1 MNQSILS
8 FDEIDHY
15 EQPDFNPYEDVE
27 VNIEYISPAHAA
39 LLKSRNYEYNRAL
52 IRNNVIDL
60 TKMMT
65 DDTFVLSPDCV
76 VVDGDGILK
85 NAQHRMQAI
94 IESGKGQWFVV
105 MRNVTHDI
113 GSITDTGRS
122 RKMFDRI
129 TFSGTRINSKQCS
142 IVRHAMCDISGKVTG
157 TMQYSKPYQ
166 DKIVK
171 DTFKRFRDYFDFLN
185 SNRYMSSSY
194 NALMLGAGLKIW
206 AHMKANLGDYL
217 HKMTAEQRVSHWIE
231 IVAMGSPESTPYY
244 DLTVDG
250 AAAKVHNAIKDNK
263 IEGGQHWND
272 APALR
277 KTVHA
282 AYKFMNGE
290 TFNRN
295 LTAISNDPFEFLREM
310 PPTNPAYVVPEGIV
324 GKELR
329 DFDTEAWLK
338 QLESE

>member
-8 FDEIDHY
+8 FDDIDY
-15 EQPDFNPYEDVE
+15 FEQPDVNPYANVKVD
-27 VNIEYISPAHAA
+27 IEYISPAHAA
-39 LLKSRNYEYNRAL
+39 ILKSRNYKYNRAL
-52 IRNNVIDL
+52 IKNNVIDL
-60 TKMMT
+60 SRMMT
-65 DDTFVLSPDCV
+65 DGTFVLSPDCV
-76 VVDGDGILK
+76 VIDGDGVLK

-105 MRNVTHDI
+105 MRDVTHDI

-171 DTFKRFRDYFDFLN
+171 DTFRRFHDYFDFLN

-206 AHMKANLGDYL
+206 AHMKTNLGDYL
-217 HKMTAEQRVSHWIE
+217 HGMTAEQRVSHWIE
-231 IVAMGSPESTPYY
+231 IVAKGSPESTPHFHL
-244 DLTVDG
+244 DVDG
-250 AAAKVHNAIKDNK
+250 AAAKVHHAIRDNK
-263 IEGGQHWND
+263 DESSSYWND
-272 APALR
+272 PPALK

-295 LTAISNDPFEFLREM
+295 LTAVSNDPFVFLREM

-329 DFDTEAWLK
+329 DFI
-338 QLESE
+338 LESE